1 MILKGIV
8 MRIVRNNPSKVI
20 MCKQSTASDKVN
32 ETVNAFTKRKME
44 RVNDVLTFVKKE
56 SAKDVQYFDTFE
68 KQRLDRVKDIVE
80 EIRNQSEKD
89 IQFLYDFMN
98 DIQEFAESKEE
109 TNVEII
115 KQEHDEFFESS

>member
-1 MILKGIV
+1 MD
-8 MRIVRNNPSKVI
+8 RI
-20 MCKQSTASDKVN
+20 
-32 ETVNAFTKRKME
+32 
-44 RVNDVLTFVKKE
+44 NDVLTFVKKE
-56 SAKDVQYFDTFE
+56 SVKDVQYFDSFE

-115 KQEHDEFFESS
+115 KQEHDDFFESS